1 VLDRIKAQRPPNG
14 GASAR
19 RQPDN
24 RTPAPAERRGGGRGA
39 QRDDID
45 KISKT
50 LQSKL
55 DNERRERKKLEE
67 RLALLDTASK
77 PNTDMAVDAGDDD
90 DDLAKAVV
98 AARDK
103 LKHAKAMPEC
113 MHNLLGESYEAVITR
128 LQEELAKAQAA
139 VRASNPTGKRLEGA
153 EAYKIRMVKK
163 LDDAKAA
170 QVESDAAVL
179 AAQKLAEQRKAATA
193 EAEAAVAKAT
203 QEVADLAALLA
214 SEKASG
220 QAAAPGPPS
229 NDPTAAA
236 PPPPGCVSI
245 AFAEKAW
252 QDRELG
258 FAKQLKDL
266 QDLLDHHA
274 SGPSVQDGSASVA
287 SDLGN
292 VEELDDEA
300 WTKVAKSRRAALLRR
315 SSDALASK
323 VRSKL
328 GGGVASVRS
337 PFKKQRADH
346 E

>member
-1 VLDRIKAQRPPNG
+1 VLDRIKAQEPPKESTDRRRKPGNH
-14 GASAR
+14 ASM
-19 RQPDN
+19 
-24 RTPAPAERRGGGRGA
+24 PAGSEGGGKGTR
-39 QRDDID
+39 RDDIAALN
-45 KISKT
+45 KK
-50 LQSKL
+50 LQNRL

-67 RLALLDTASK
+67 RLAQLDAVSK
-77 PNTDMAVDAGDDD
+77 PDADMAVDAGDED

-103 LKHAKAMPEC
+103 LKHAKSLPEC
-113 MHNLLGESYEAVITR
+113 MHNLLGEGYEACITR
-128 LQEELAKAQAA
+128 LQDELAKAQAA
-139 VRASNPTGKRLEGA
+139 VRASNPTSKRLEGA
-153 EAYKIRMVKK
+153 EAHKARMVKR
-163 LDDAKAA
+163 LDDARAA

-203 QEVADLAALLA
+203 QEVAELAVLLA

-220 QAAAPGPPS
+220 QAAAPGAPP
-229 NDPTAAA
+229 NATTGAA

-252 QDRELG
+252 QDREVV
-258 FAKQLKDL
+258 FAKQLKEL
-266 QDLLDHHA
+266 QDLLDQHA
-274 SGPSVQDGSASVA
+274 PGPGGQDGSGSVA
-287 SDLGN
+287 SDIGN

-300 WTKVAKSRRAALLRR
+300 WTKVTKSRRAALLRK

-337 PFKKQRADH
+337 PFKK
-346 E
+346 